1 MRPVRGQVRNLMMI
15 WKPHDG
21 RCHPKPGLSTVAV
34 KLHLCKCNNRS
45 CHPTAGTMFCC
56 RWKPTT
62 RKKRD
67 REKRS
72 GKETQES
79 FNAGTVGPGAFPSS
93 PWLALNKLNNTAYRS
108 FHMHDRGS
116 PKPPSHWQRRWD
128 SAHPGAAWTE
138 QASRDMLVRVA

>member
-21 RCHPKPGLSTVAV
+21 RCHPKPGPSTVAV

-72 GKETQES
+72 GKRPKKVS
-79 FNAGTVGPGAFPSS
+79 MPGR
-93 PWLALNKLNNTAYRS
+93 LAREP
-108 FHMHDRGS
+108 FRRVRGS
-116 PKPPSHWQRRWD
+116 PSTNSTTRRTAVSTCTTGD
-128 SAHPGAAWTE
+128 HPNLLPIGSAGGTAHTRERHGLNR
-138 QASRDMLVRVA
+138 QAGICW